1 MEIKEL
7 ILNEEEEKI
16 FNRIR
21 LELKKYNVIGNDSFI
36 VMKAIILGFEAG
48 KKLRKDEDKCQ

>member
-1 MEIKEL
+1 MEIEEQV
-7 ILNEEEEKI
+7 LNKEEEKI
-16 FNRIR
+16 FNRIK

-48 KKLRKDEDKCQ
+48 KKNKNS

>member
-7 ILNEEEEKI
+7 VLNEEEEKI

-21 LELKKYNVIGNDSFI
+21 LELKKYNVIGKDSFI
-36 VMKAIILGFEAG
+36 VMKAIMLGFEAG
-48 KKLRKDEDKCQ
+48 KKQKNK